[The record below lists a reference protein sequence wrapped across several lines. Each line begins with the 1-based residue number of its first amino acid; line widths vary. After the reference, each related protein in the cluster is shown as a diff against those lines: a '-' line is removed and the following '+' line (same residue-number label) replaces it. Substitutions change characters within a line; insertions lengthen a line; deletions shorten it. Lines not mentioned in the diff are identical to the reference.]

1 VNGFC
6 GHASGRVQCHT
17 PILDP
22 GKLKEDRMRTLAK
35 AAVALSLVGATA
47 IGTAATVQ
55 AQGFYID
62 APGIHVGVG
71 VPYYHHR
78 YYNYY
83 GGYRTWNG
91 CPPDWTIQGGVCKPY
106 HHGPWDWNPYY
117 R

>member
-1 VNGFC
+1 
-6 GHASGRVQCHT
+6 
-17 PILDP
+17 
-22 GKLKEDRMRTLAK
+22 MRILAK
-35 AAVALSLVGATA
+35 AAVALGFVGATA

-71 VPYYHHR
+71 VPYFHR
-78 YYNYY
+78 HYYNYY
-83 GGYRTWNG
+83 GGGYRTWNG

-106 HHGPWDWNPYY
+106 RHGPWDWNPYY